1 MAMRFLKRRGWRI
14 RAHRYRVGRWEVD
27 LVAERGQ
34 VVAFVEVKTRSDTRF
49 GRPIEAVTWSKQRE
63 IARVA
68 KAWLDRFGADEHT
81 FRFDVI
87 GITLSPSG
95 GRPSIEYVEN
105 AFWPGW
111 R

>member
-1 MAMRFLKRRGWRI
+1 MGFLERQGWQI
-14 RAHRYRVGRWEVD
+14 RAHRFRVGRWEVD
-27 LVAERGQ
+27 LVAEREG
-34 VVAFVEVKTRSDTRF
+34 VVAFVEVKTRCSASF

-68 KAWLDRFGADEHT
+68 KAWLDRFGADHHT

-87 GITLSPSG
+87 GITLNPAG
-95 GRPSIEYVEN
+95 GSPSIEYVEN